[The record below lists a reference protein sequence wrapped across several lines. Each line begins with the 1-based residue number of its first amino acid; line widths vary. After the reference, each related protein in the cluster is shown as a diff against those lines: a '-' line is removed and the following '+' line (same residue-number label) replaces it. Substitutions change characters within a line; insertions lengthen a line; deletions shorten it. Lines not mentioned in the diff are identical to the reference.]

1 MPLPL
6 VFLKVGCDSNMEV
19 YARGIYLD
27 LLFKPPN
34 STPQNMEGLLLRVAS
49 DQKWCDLSASKTMKR
64 MKE

>member
-1 MPLPL
+1 MSLPL
-6 VFLKVGCDSNMEV
+6 VFVKVGCVFNMEV
-19 YARGIYLD
+19 YARGIYPV

-49 DQKWCDLSASKTMKR
+49 DQKWSDLSASKTMKR